1 MKPGGKN
8 TNKATE
14 YPTQGKFYS
23 ESGELVFEGQPK
35 IKRIGNASWPVVVCP
50 EGFDHLHG

>member
-35 IKRIGNASWPVVVCP
+35 IKRIPV
-50 EGFDHLHG
+50 